1 MIIQKESRGKTKSK
15 ANKNAKN
22 IEYRYELDGYEL
34 ILNAYYISEFK
45 NLWKDEKI
53 KVTIYIPK
61 NRTVYFDNSTKNFL
75 YKIANDGNRY
85 DTEMINHHYKMTN
98 KNLKCTDCEMEIE

>member
-1 MIIQKESRGKTKSK
+1 MK
-15 ANKNAKN
+15 
-22 IEYRYELDGYEL
+22 
-34 ILNAYYISEFK
+34 
-45 NLWKDEKI
+45 KI

-75 YKIANDGNRY
+75 YNIAHDGNRY